1 VYRGL
6 RPRRDTCQSHIM
18 VLASSIMMN
27 QRRTTVSAPSGALAT
42 LEAEAN
48 RRGVPLATVLR
59 EAVEEKARSLRATR
73 RPRTGIARSSDGRS
87 AAEVTGEP
95 IAEDPL

>member
-1 VYRGL
+1 
-6 RPRRDTCQSHIM
+6 M
-18 VLASSIMMN
+18 VLASRIMMN
-27 QRRTTVSAPSGALAT
+27 QRRTTVSAPSGTLAT

-48 RRGVPLATVLR
+48 RRGVSLATVLR

-87 AAEVTGEP
+87 AAEVTAEP